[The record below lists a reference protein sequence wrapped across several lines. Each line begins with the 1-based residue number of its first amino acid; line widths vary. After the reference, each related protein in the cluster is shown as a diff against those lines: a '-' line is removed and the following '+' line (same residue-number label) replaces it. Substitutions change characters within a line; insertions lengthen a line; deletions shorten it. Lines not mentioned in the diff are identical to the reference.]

1 MSLTELFILA
11 VGLSMDAFAVAMC
24 KGLAL
29 RKATPGAM
37 LKAGAYFGGFQAGM
51 PLLGFFLGS
60 AFSDQIVAIDHWIA
74 FLLLG
79 YIGFNMIRESQKE
92 DEACDDDMGI
102 KTMTLMAI
110 ATSIDALAVGV
121 TLAFL
126 KVNIWASVTFIGIMT
141 FSLSAFGVWL
151 GNKLGN
157 NNKINAE
164 LWGGIIL
171 ILIGTMILLEHL
183 GIIA

>member
-1 MSLTELFILA
+1 MSLIELFVLA

-29 RKATPGAM
+29 KKATPGAM

-51 PLLGFFLGS
+51 PLIGFFLGS
-60 AFSDQIVAIDHWIA
+60 AFSEQIVAIDHWIA

-79 YIGFNMIRESQKE
+79 YIGFNMIRESMGE
-92 DEACDDDMGI
+92 DDECDDDMGI
-102 KTMTLMAI
+102 RTMTVMAV

-126 KVNIWASVTFIGIMT
+126 KVNIWASVAFIGVMT

-151 GNKLGN
+151 GNKLGSS
-157 NNKINAE
+157 NKINAE
-164 LWGGIIL
+164 LMGGIIL
-171 ILIGTMILLEHL
+171 ILIGTKILLEHL
-183 GIIA
+183 GIIG